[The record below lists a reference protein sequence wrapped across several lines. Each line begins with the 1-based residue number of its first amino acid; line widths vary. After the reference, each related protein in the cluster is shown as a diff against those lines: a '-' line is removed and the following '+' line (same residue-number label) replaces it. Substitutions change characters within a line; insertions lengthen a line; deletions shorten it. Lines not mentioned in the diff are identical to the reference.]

1 MTEDIQRACEV
12 MRAGGIILYPTDTI
26 WGIGCDATNEEAIR
40 RVYELNEDGSVV
52 QKKYVDVKF
61 TLDER
66 IADGFYYAAFLKHY
80 KRILQHPEI
89 LNHPPEEVLNDID

>member
-1 MTEDIQRACEV
+1 MK
-12 MRAGGIILYPTDTI
+12 
-26 WGIGCDATNEEAIR
+26 R

>member
-1 MTEDIQRACEV
+1 MKRRA
-12 MRAGGIILYPTDTI
+12 
-26 WGIGCDATNEEAIR
+26 
-40 RVYELNEDGSVV
+40 YELGEDGTVI

-80 KRILQHPEI
+80 KRILQHFWHGICLQRDRRIQQAQRP
-89 LNHPPEEVLNDID
+89 L